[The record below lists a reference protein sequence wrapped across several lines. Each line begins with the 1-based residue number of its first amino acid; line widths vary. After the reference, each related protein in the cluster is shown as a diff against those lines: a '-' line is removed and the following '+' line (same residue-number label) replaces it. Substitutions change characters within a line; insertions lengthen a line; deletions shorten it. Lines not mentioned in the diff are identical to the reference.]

1 MLFNLW
7 CIDNVLEYLTMFIF
21 NQIMVFFMSL
31 RAAIVA
37 PLFFTVTLIFAAN
50 AYSAEKKEFY
60 EITSEGQTITVP
72 GKHLAPIYNVS
83 RQGVWIYMFY
93 PEFRPLDIQK
103 PELQTQMAE
112 GKIIDFV
119 LNRTSQYKPREEALG
134 MELKKNKADLK
145 SGEEFGLT
153 IYKQSNEKQA
163 SRPDIWVENETE
175 PSFIVCNEPLDI
187 KDSTC
192 SHYLYMDGFY
202 TIIFYPKN
210 QLENW
215 RTIKSKVLELYQ
227 SYKDFKPEEEDPPA
241 EQ

>member
-1 MLFNLW
+1 MPLRVLFIVQL
-7 CIDNVLEYLTMFIF
+7 LFTMSFL
-21 NQIMVFFMSL
+21 V
-31 RAAIVA
+31 IVPA
-37 PLFFTVTLIFAAN
+37 SA
-50 AYSAEKKEFY
+50 AEKKEFY
-60 EITSEGQTITVP
+60 EITSGEQTITVP
-72 GKHLAPIYNVS
+72 GIHLAPVYNVS

-103 PELQTQMAE
+103 PELQIQMAE

-134 MELKKNKADLK
+134 MEIKKNKADLK

-153 IYKQSNEKQA
+153 IYKQSDEKQA
-163 SRPDIWVENETE
+163 SRPNIWVENETE
-175 PSFIVCNEPLDI
+175 PSFIVCNEPENI

-210 QLENW
+210 QLESW
-215 RTIKSKVLELYQ
+215 RRIKSEVLSLYQ
-227 SYKDFKPEEEDPPA
+227 SYKDYVPEDKDAPTTE
-241 EQ
+241 